1 METIDRYFDDAVDL
15 LKRLIATPS
24 ISRDESAAADIV
36 EDELRR
42 YGFAPQREGNNVW
55 AVSAD
60 YDASRPTLLLN
71 AHIDTVRP
79 TDSWT
84 RDPFAPT
91 LEGDRLYGLG
101 ANDCGGGLVTLMQ
114 MFRKS
119 GDRRDANIIFLA
131 TAEEEVSGQGGAR
144 HVLKM
149 LPHVDAAIVGE
160 PTAMQPAVAERG
172 LLVLNLTAHGRSG
185 HAARGEGVN
194 AIYKAM
200 DDLQWLRSYR
210 FERVSPMLGETRMQ
224 VTQIEAG
231 TQHNVVPDTCRM
243 VVDVRTNELYS
254 NKEVYELV
262 AAHVGSDVQPRS
274 LDLNSSRIDDNHPLV
289 QRCLQMG
296 LKPFGSPT
304 LSDQSLMPWPSLKM
318 GPGDSARSHT
328 ADEYICLSE
337 IRQALDVYNQLLFAR
352 R

>member
-1 METIDRYFDDAVDL
+1 MDRYFDSAVDL
-15 LKRLIATPS
+15 LSRLIATPS
-24 ISRDESAAADIV
+24 ISREEAAAADIV
-36 EDELRR
+36 EEELRR
-42 YGFAPQREGNNVW
+42 YGFAPRREGNNVW
-55 AVSAD
+55 AVSPGFD
-60 YDASRPTLLLN
+60 ESQPTLLLN
-71 AHIDTVRP
+71 AHIDTVCP

-84 RDPFAPT
+84 RDPFTPT
-91 LEGDRLYGLG
+91 IEGDRLYGLG
-101 ANDCGGGLVTLMQ
+101 SNDCGGGLVTLMQ
-114 MFRKS
+114 MFRKAADS
-119 GDRRDANIIFLA
+119 RQGNIIFLA

-144 HVLKM
+144 HVLKL
-149 LPHVDAAIVGE
+149 LPRVDAAIVGE

-172 LLVLNLTAHGRSG
+172 LLVLNVTAHGRSG

-200 DDLQWLRSYR
+200 DDLQWLRNYR
-210 FERVSPMLGETRMQ
+210 FDRVSPMLGETRMQ
-224 VTQIEAG
+224 VTQIDAG

-243 VVDVRTNELYS
+243 VVDVRTNELYT

-262 AAHVGSDVQPRS
+262 AAHLASDVQPRS

-337 IRQALDVYNQLLFAR
+337 IRQALHIYDPPIFALR
-352 R
+352 

>member
-1 METIDRYFDDAVDL
+1 MDRYFDSAVDL
-15 LKRLIATPS
+15 LSRLIATPS
-24 ISRDESAAADIV
+24 ISREEAAAADIV
-36 EDELRR
+36 EEELRR
-42 YGFAPQREGNNVW
+42 YGFAPRREGNNVW
-55 AVSAD
+55 AVSPGFD
-60 YDASRPTLLLN
+60 ESQPTLLLN

-84 RDPFAPT
+84 RDPFTPT
-91 LEGDRLYGLG
+91 IEGDRLYGLG
-101 ANDCGGGLVTLMQ
+101 SNDCGGGLVTLMQ
-114 MFRKS
+114 MFRKAADS
-119 GDRRDANIIFLA
+119 RQGNIIFLA

-144 HVLKM
+144 HVLKL
-149 LPHVDAAIVGE
+149 LPRVDAAIVGE

-172 LLVLNLTAHGRSG
+172 LLVLNVTAHGRSG

-200 DDLQWLRSYR
+200 DDLQWLRNYR
-210 FERVSPMLGETRMQ
+210 FDRVSPMLGETRMQ
-224 VTQIEAG
+224 VTQIDAG

-243 VVDVRTNELYS
+243 VVDVRTNELYT

-262 AAHVGSDVQPRS
+262 AAHLTSDVQPRS
-274 LDLNSSRIDDNHPLV
+274 LDLNSSRIDDSHPLV

-337 IRQALDVYNQLLFAR
+337 IRQALHIYDQLIFALR
-352 R
+352 

>member
-1 METIDRYFDDAVDL
+1 MDRYFDSAVDL
-15 LKRLIATPS
+15 LSRLIATPS
-24 ISRDESAAADIV
+24 ISREEAAAADIV

-42 YGFAPQREGNNVW
+42 YGFAPRREGNNVW
-55 AVSAD
+55 AVSPGFD
-60 YDASRPTLLLN
+60 ESQPTLLLN

-114 MFRKS
+114 MFRKAADS
-119 GDRRDANIIFLA
+119 RQGNIIFLA

-144 HVLKM
+144 HVLKL
-149 LPHVDAAIVGE
+149 LPRVDAAIVGE

-200 DDLQWLRSYR
+200 DDLQWLRNYR
-210 FERVSPMLGETRMQ
+210 FDRVSPMLGETRMQ
-224 VTQIEAG
+224 VTQIDAG

-262 AAHVGSDVQPRS
+262 AAHLTSDVQPRS
-274 LDLNSSRIDDNHPLV
+274 LDLNSSRIDDSHPLV

-337 IRQALDVYNQLLFAR
+337 IRQALHIYDQLIFALR
-352 R
+352 

>member
-1 METIDRYFDDAVDL
+1 MDRYFDSAVDL
-15 LKRLIATPS
+15 LSRLIATPS
-24 ISRDESAAADIV
+24 ISREEAAAADIV
-36 EDELRR
+36 EEELRR
-42 YGFAPQREGNNVW
+42 YGFAPRREGKNVW
-55 AVSAD
+55 AVSPGFD
-60 YDASRPTLLLN
+60 ESQPTLLLN

-84 RDPFAPT
+84 RDPFTPT
-91 LEGDRLYGLG
+91 IEGDRLYGLG
-101 ANDCGGGLVTLMQ
+101 SNDCGGGLVTLMQ
-114 MFRKS
+114 MFRKAADS
-119 GDRRDANIIFLA
+119 RQGNIIFLA

-144 HVLKM
+144 HVLKL
-149 LPHVDAAIVGE
+149 LPRVDAAIVGE

-337 IRQALDVYNQLLFAR
+337 IRQALDVYNQLLFALR
-352 R
+352 

>member
-1 METIDRYFDDAVDL
+1 MDRYFDSAVDL
-15 LKRLIATPS
+15 LSRLIATPS
-24 ISRDESAAADIV
+24 ISREEAAAADIV
-36 EDELRR
+36 EEELRR
-42 YGFAPQREGNNVW
+42 YGFAPRREGNNVW
-55 AVSAD
+55 AVSPGFD
-60 YDASRPTLLLN
+60 ESQPTLLLN

-84 RDPFAPT
+84 RDPFTPT
-91 LEGDRLYGLG
+91 IEGDRLYGLG
-101 ANDCGGGLVTLMQ
+101 SNDCGGGLVTLMQ
-114 MFRKS
+114 MFRKAADS
-119 GDRRDANIIFLA
+119 RQGNIIFLA

-144 HVLKM
+144 HVLKL
-149 LPHVDAAIVGE
+149 LPRVDAAIVGE

-172 LLVLNLTAHGRSG
+172 LLVLNVMAHGRSG

-200 DDLQWLRSYR
+200 DDLQWLRNYR
-210 FERVSPMLGETRMQ
+210 FDRVSPMLGETRMQ
-224 VTQIEAG
+224 VTQIDAG

-243 VVDVRTNELYS
+243 VVDVRTNELYT

-262 AAHVGSDVQPRS
+262 AAHLTSDVQPRS
-274 LDLNSSRIDDNHPLV
+274 LDLNSSRIDDSHPLV

-337 IRQALDVYNQLLFAR
+337 IRQALHIYDQLIFALR
-352 R
+352 

>member
-1 METIDRYFDDAVDL
+1 MDRYFDSAVDL
-15 LKRLIATPS
+15 LSRLIATPS
-24 ISRDESAAADIV
+24 ISREEAAAADIV
-36 EDELRR
+36 EEELRR
-42 YGFAPQREGNNVW
+42 YGFAPRREGNNVW
-55 AVSAD
+55 AVSPGFD
-60 YDASRPTLLLN
+60 ESQPTLLLN
-71 AHIDTVRP
+71 AHIDTVCP

-84 RDPFAPT
+84 RDPFTPT
-91 LEGDRLYGLG
+91 IEGDRLYGLG
-101 ANDCGGGLVTLMQ
+101 SNDCGGGLVTLMQ
-114 MFRKS
+114 MFRKAADS
-119 GDRRDANIIFLA
+119 RQGNIIFLA

-144 HVLKM
+144 HVLKL
-149 LPHVDAAIVGE
+149 LPRVDAAIVGE

-172 LLVLNLTAHGRSG
+172 LLVLNVTAHGRSG

-224 VTQIEAG
+224 VTQIDAG

-243 VVDVRTNELYS
+243 VVDVRTNELYT

-262 AAHVGSDVQPRS
+262 AAHLASDVQPRS
-274 LDLNSSRIDDNHPLV
+274 LDLNSSRIDDSHPLV

-337 IRQALDVYNQLLFAR
+337 IRQALDVYNQLLFALR
-352 R
+352 

>member
-1 METIDRYFDDAVDL
+1 MDRYFDSAVDL
-15 LKRLIATPS
+15 LSRLIATPS
-24 ISRDESAAADIV
+24 ISREEAAAAGIV
-36 EDELRR
+36 EEELRR
-42 YGFAPQREGNNVW
+42 YGFAPRREGNNVW
-55 AVSAD
+55 AVSPGFD
-60 YDASRPTLLLN
+60 ESQPTLLLN

-84 RDPFAPT
+84 RDPFTPT
-91 LEGDRLYGLG
+91 IEGDRLYGLG
-101 ANDCGGGLVTLMQ
+101 SNDCGGGLVTLMQ
-114 MFRKS
+114 MFRKAADS
-119 GDRRDANIIFLA
+119 RQGNIIFLA

-144 HVLKM
+144 HVLKL
-149 LPHVDAAIVGE
+149 LPRVDAAIVGE

-172 LLVLNLTAHGRSG
+172 LLVLNVTAHGRSG

-200 DDLQWLRSYR
+200 DDLQWLRNYR
-210 FERVSPMLGETRMQ
+210 FNRVSPMLGETRMQ
-224 VTQIEAG
+224 VTQIDAG

-262 AAHVGSDVQPRS
+262 AAHLTSDVQPRS
-274 LDLNSSRIDDNHPLV
+274 LDLNSSRIDDSHPLV

-337 IRQALDVYNQLLFAR
+337 IRQALHIYDQLIFALR
-352 R
+352 Q

>member
-1 METIDRYFDDAVDL
+1 MDRYFDSAVDL
-15 LKRLIATPS
+15 LSRLIATPS
-24 ISRDESAAADIV
+24 ISREEAAAAGIV
-36 EDELRR
+36 EEELRR
-42 YGFAPQREGNNVW
+42 YGFAPRREGNNVW
-55 AVSAD
+55 AVSTGFD
-60 YDASRPTLLLN
+60 ESQPTLLLN

-84 RDPFAPT
+84 RDPFTPT
-91 LEGDRLYGLG
+91 IEDDRLYGLG
-101 ANDCGGGLVTLMQ
+101 SNDCGGGLVTLMQ
-114 MFRKS
+114 MFRKAADS
-119 GDRRDANIIFLA
+119 RQGNIIFLA

-144 HVLKM
+144 HVLKL
-149 LPHVDAAIVGE
+149 LPRVDAAIVGE

-172 LLVLNLTAHGRSG
+172 LLVLNVTAHGRSG

-200 DDLQWLRSYR
+200 DDLQWLRNYR
-210 FERVSPMLGETRMQ
+210 FDRVSPMLGETRMQ
-224 VTQIEAG
+224 VTQIDAG

-262 AAHVGSDVQPRS
+262 AAHLTSDVQPRS
-274 LDLNSSRIDDNHPLV
+274 LDLNSSRIDDSHPLV

-337 IRQALDVYNQLLFAR
+337 IRQALHIYDQLIFALR
-352 R
+352 